1 MPDRPLPGGP
11 VAMLANCSPS
21 GAMKRDRLNSY
32 IGANR
37 DGRSARYIEHM
48 ANERDASRAIDQV
61 ANTGSQPLDRA
72 MAFCAKYGLHVP
84 IMLAPMAGACPI
96 S

>member
-1 MPDRPLPGGP
+1 VCLLAAKPDVQLPAP
-11 VAMLANCSPS
+11 QFPS
-21 GAMKRDRLNSY
+21 RTALIGLNSY

-48 ANERDASRAIDQV
+48 PNERDASRAIDQV